1 MNDSDLVG
9 MKLRR
14 RGAMTLLAGTAL
26 AGAMAPAWAAE
37 QAPITIVINQSPWFA
52 GFQKITELYQEQ
64 TGNQVNLDV
73 NPFAGSLEKQRSA
86 VRSAQSPFDILVINA
101 GFFVEMYAGGFLMPL
116 KQIDAGFAL
125 DPGIYTFDDSVFWN
139 AKTKLPDAQDG
150 VLMTVPINPFIPLL
164 HYRSDLY
171 ADKNLKVPETWDELL
186 ANAKALNDPPSIYG
200 ISQRGARGAFDVTYD
215 MLPYISSHGGGIF
228 KDQKSGDFTVIINSP
243 ETLAGLNTYLTLMKE
258 AGHPS
263 TAGQSQANVIQNM
276 ATGKAGHII
285 AVLAASTFDDPN
297 KSIVV
302 DQVGFAP
309 PPHAAG
315 YPSSP
320 PLGHWLGGIP
330 KNVRPERQKAAL
342 AFLTWFQTEAA
353 QKAYAEAGSPPVSR
367 TVLESDM
374 AKEAR
379 YRWMP
384 ALAEALP
391 NARLTFVIP
400 EAAEILAVTELGFNQ
415 AIAGDLPPAM
425 ALNKMAAEIA
435 PIMTKAGYKAPSLPP
450 LPE

>member
-1 MNDSDLVG
+1 MNGTDLMSVRLG
-9 MKLRR
+9 R
-14 RGAMTLLAGTAL
+14 RGAVTLLATTAL
-26 AGAMAPAWAAE
+26 VGAMSPGHAAE

-52 GFQKITELYQEQ
+52 GFQAVAELYQKE
-64 TGNQVNLDV
+64 TGNKVSLDV
-73 NPFAGSLEKQRSA
+73 NPFAGSLEKQRTA
-86 VRSAQSPFDILVINA
+86 VRAAQSPFDILVINA

-116 KQIDAGFAL
+116 QQIDQGFKL

-139 AKTKLPDAQDG
+139 AKTKLPDAKNG

-171 ADKNLKVPETWDELL
+171 AEKNLKVPETWDELL

-215 MLPYISSHGGGIF
+215 MLPYITSHGGGIF
-228 KDQKSGDFTVIINSP
+228 KDQKNGDFTVTINSK
-243 ETLAGLNTYLTLMKE
+243 ETLAGLETYLRLMKE

-276 ATGKAGHII
+276 ATGRAGHII

-302 DQVGFAP
+302 DKVGFAP
-309 PPHAAG
+309 PPHADG
-315 YPSSP
+315 YTTSP

-330 KNVRPERQKAAL
+330 KNIPAERQKAAL
-342 AFLTWFQTEAA
+342 AFLGWFQTEAV
-353 QKAYAEAGSPPVSR
+353 QRAYAGAGSPPVSR

-374 AKEAR
+374 AKDEK

-384 ALAEALP
+384 ALAQALP
-391 NARLTFVIP
+391 KARLTFVIP

-415 AIAGDLPPAM
+415 AIAGDLTPAK
-425 ALNKMAAEIA
+425 ALNKMADEIA
-435 PIMTKAGYKAPSLPP
+435 PIMKKAGYKAPSLPP